1 LGKVFEGCKSPKR
14 EDVKSETET
23 KYASCPNDSDGAEC
37 GGDKGAC
44 SDVSLLSGRTM
55 KEYKCTDDTKF
66 TGEDCSTAKITYV
79 EEAKKE
85 GTPRRR
91 TSLRTK

>member
-55 KEYKCTDDTKF
+55 KECKCTDDTKF
-66 TGEDCSTAKITYV
+66 TGEDCSTAKTTYV